1 MVFHT
6 GVLFWCHRLR
16 IILRHILFRIFWVQV
31 RLSYLSLHSTSVRIP
46 RKLRQMTRARI
57 PLAAKFIEVVV
68 DIAKHHKAG
77 VYGTAII
84 SMLLQASLGVWLVF
98 TIVGTYARWGN
109 QQCQSSESIL
119 LNHYH
124 RIRSI
129 LRSISLSPSPMLE
142 YSPRP
147 SPGRFKYWNRQHTNS
162 ALLYGNRHGSH
173 RL

>member
-6 GVLFWCHRLR
+6 GVLLWCYRLR
-16 IILRHILFRIFWVQV
+16 IVLRHLLFRLFWVQV
-31 RLSYLSLHSTSVRIP
+31 RLSYLSLHSTLVH
-46 RKLRQMTRARI
+46 KLRQMSRARI

-98 TIVGTYARWGN
+98 TIVATYTRWGN
-109 QQCQSSESIL
+109 QQCQSSESLL
-119 LNHYH
+119 LNHYR

-129 LRSISLSPSPMLE
+129 SGKILLPPSLTLEHSPH
-142 YSPRP
+142 P
-147 SPGRFKYWNRQHTNS
+147 SPGRFKYWNRQRTNS

-173 RL
+173 RF